1 MSIRKI
7 IEKKVPIYVWLYEC
21 QLNNIDINY
30 FINKIDNNLCDKASY
45 ATNVKG
51 GMTDWKLFN
60 KDPKFHEIILE
71 SQRVLKVGQ
80 KVQIIDSWGIKVEN
94 GGHTS
99 IHNHE
104 PSWGS
109 GIFYLTDSN
118 TPLYFPDLDIE
129 IETKKGTFLIWSGIL
144 NHGTE
149 RLKDET
155 KYAIAF
161 NLSQVKSWDN
171 NKNIKS

>member
-1 MSIRKI
+1 MSIKKI
-7 IEKKVPIYVWLYEC
+7 IEKKVPIFVWLYEC

-30 FINKIDNNLCDKASY
+30 FINKIDNNLSNKNSY
-45 ATNVKG
+45 ATHVKG
-51 GMTDWKLFN
+51 EMTDWKLFN
-60 KDPKFHEIILE
+60 EDPKFHEIILE

-80 KVQIIDSWGIKVEN
+80 KVQIVDSWGIKIEN

-99 IHNHE
+99 RHNHE

-118 TPLYFPDLDIE
+118 TPLYVPDLDVN
-129 IETKKGTFLIWSGIL
+129 IETKNGTFLIWSGIL
-144 NHGTE
+144 NHETE

-161 NLSQVKSWDN
+161 NLQTMKNWDN
-171 NKNIKS
+171 NKNIVF